1 MPLFFATPA
10 SADDIQDARVALDAG
25 NALIVDLTVQDDQ
38 ATAVVTSAAQ
48 EVISAQSSLDTADQ
62 LVQSLSQDVTDA
74 QIAYD
79 TQITTQITYTDTG
92 ITATVYND
100 LGYNNAPPLGAGTV
114 VSTQTVAEI
123 NFQWGGGSV
132 LSGPTEDVQI
142 KFEGTITAPET
153 KEYSFYGP
161 ADDGFILKINGETII
176 NDWHDKGGGGSVSSP
191 VLLTAGVANTF
202 EAWYYENGGG
212 AWVQL
217 NWYDNG
223 WKVIPAVAFN
233 TPHVVETKDP
243 SLLIVLN
250 NAQSSLVEATADQAA
265 ALSNLNSAISIY
277 NSAVEAKGIVYASL
291 QDAIAAIPTLQQNLA
306 DVVEAKRASD
316 EAARLAAEQAAAEE
330 KSRLEAEEI
339 ARRAAE
345 EAAKQ
350 PVIIVPTPTEEPV
363 VPTPEPTV
371 DPEPTTPPAEEPT
384 PAPTQSEEPVEEPT
398 TPIIQPLPE
407 PEPPTTP
414 EVQPEP
420 ELRVDEAV
428 SEIENLVKTAPKDLT
443 DAQVE
448 QLIEAALVVFET
460 AEQGS
465 PAYEQALEALAVAA
479 EADDAELPAG
489 LAAIPL
495 LGDVAGAA
503 LEVFNN
509 LGNVG
514 ADMAPAVREEAEK
527 TVIASVIATGAAVNA
542 VAAAATAASTTST
555 GSSGGGASGGSSGGS
570 GSTRRKE

>member
-1 MPLFFATPA
+1 MPLFLATPA
-10 SADDIQDARVALDAG
+10 SADDIQDAQIALDAG
-25 NALIVDLTVQDDQ
+25 NALVVDLTVADTQ
-38 ATAVVTSAAQ
+38 AAAVVTSASE
-48 EVISAQSSLDTADQ
+48 EVISAQTSLDTADQ
-62 LVQSLSQDVTDA
+62 LVGSLSQDVADA

-79 TQITTQITYTDTG
+79 TQVTTQITYTDTG
-92 ITATVYND
+92 ITATVYSD
-100 LGYNNAPPLGAGTV
+100 SGYNNAPPLGAGTV

-176 NDWHDKGGGGSVSSP
+176 NDWYDKGGGGSISSP

-233 TPHVVETKDP
+233 TPHVIETKDP
-243 SLLIVLN
+243 NLLIVLN
-250 NAQSSLVEATADQAA
+250 NAQSSLVEATADQAV
-265 ALSNLNSAISIY
+265 ALANLNSAISIY
-277 NSAVEAKGIVYASL
+277 NSAVEAKDIVYANL
-291 QDAIAAIPTLQQNLA
+291 QDAIAAIPTLQQDLA
-306 DVVEAKRASD
+306 DVVEAKRISD
-316 EAARLAAEQAAAEE
+316 EAARLAAEQSAAEE
-330 KSRLEAEEI
+330 KARLEAEEM

-350 PVIIVPTPTEEPV
+350 PVIMVPTPTEEPV

-371 DPEPTTPPAEEPT
+371 DTQPTTPPVEEPT
-384 PAPTQSEEPVEEPT
+384 PAPTQTTEPIEEPE
-398 TPIIQPLPE
+398 TPIVQPSP
-407 PEPPTTP
+407 TP
-414 EVQPEP
+414 ESVPAPEVSAKP
-420 ELRVDEAV
+420 ELPVDLEAINPEALSDKEIEELVVAAEAV
-428 SEIENLVKTAPKDLT
+428 LS
-443 DAQVE
+443 
-448 QLIEAALVVFET
+448 T

-465 PAYEQALEALAVAA
+465 PAYEKALEALAIAA
-479 EADDAELPAG
+479 QADDPQLPEA
-489 LAAIPL
+489 LASIP
-495 LGDVAGAA
+495 GAA
-503 LEVFNN
+503 AVLETFNA

-527 TVIASVIATGAAVNA
+527 TIIASVIAAGAAVNA
-542 VAAAATAASTTST
+542 TMAASMSTSSTPSSGST
-555 GSSGGGASGGSSGGS
+555 GGSSGGSSGGS
-570 GSTRRKE
+570 EAKTESNTSRSSRKETK